1 MQDDWPPVCIL
12 NVSPRVTH
20 NDETPVPV
28 TMNGDQK
35 EVFAEDIHALHDK
48 NTLSKVGQNFID
60 RSEAQSEQC
69 QGNNS
74 RKDAK
79 LFTLVLL
86 LTLRC
91 PLCACVKGLFA
102 LCTGRPIHA
111 HIVVMCN
118 HLSVVITHNA
128 KSIY

>member
-48 NTLSKVGQNFID
+48 NTLSKVGQNFMVVKH
-60 RSEAQSEQC
+60 SQS
-69 QGNNS
+69 NV
-74 RKDAK
+74 KAITVAK
-79 LFTLVLL
+79 MPN
-86 LTLRC
+86 C
-91 PLCACVKGLFA
+91 SPWSC
-102 LCTGRPIHA
+102 
-111 HIVVMCN
+111 
-118 HLSVVITHNA
+118 S
-128 KSIY
+128 